1 MGWLITLGILVI
13 LAWLPLGATVRYN
26 DQGVALKVIAGPVRI
41 PILPKKKAPEKE
53 KPKKEEKPKKKQPV
67 AKKSEA
73 PKPQEEKG
81 GPVTDFLPLV
91 QTALDLLNA
100 FRKKLR
106 INHLYLKLIMASD
119 DPCDLAVNYGKAN
132 AAMGNLLPLLERCF
146 VIKKRDIEIE
156 CDFESGK
163 TVIIARADL
172 TITLGRLLGIL
183 IFYGV
188 KALKQFL
195 SIQNKRK
202 GGNQHE

>member
-41 PILPKKKAPEKE
+41 PILPKKKAQEKE
-53 KPKKEEKPKKKQPV
+53 KPKKEEKPKQKKAP
-67 AKKSEA
+67 AKKAEA

-106 INHLYLKLIMASD
+106 INHLYLKLVMASD
-119 DPCDLAVNYGKAN
+119 DPCDLAVNYGKVN

-156 CDFESGK
+156 CDFESAK

-183 IFYGV
+183 IWYGV

>member
-53 KPKKEEKPKKKQPV
+53 KPKKEEKTKKKQP
-67 AKKSEA
+67 ATKKSEA

-156 CDFESGK
+156 CDFESDK

-202 GGNQHE
+202 GGNKHE